1 MDFSHP
7 NERLIKKDYLSD
19 REKNYVDWMKIF
31 KNRRESGKKSS
42 ILLCIS
48 YVKCYLKSVEINN
61 ALRN

>member
-7 NERLIKKDYLSD
+7 NERLIKNDYLSD

-31 KNRRESGKKSS
+31 KNHGESRKKSS
-42 ILLCIS
+42 VLPCIS
-48 YVKCYLKSVEINN
+48 YVQCYLKSVEINN